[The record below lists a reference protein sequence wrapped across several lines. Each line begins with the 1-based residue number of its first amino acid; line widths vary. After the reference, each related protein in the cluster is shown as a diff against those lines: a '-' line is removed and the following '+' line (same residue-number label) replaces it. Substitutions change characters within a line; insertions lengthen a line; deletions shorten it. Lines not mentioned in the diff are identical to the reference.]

1 MLKGGYQVF
10 KGITFNGKSSYKD
23 LGLTMNPER
32 TIGIPNKRKIKITPA
47 FSNMAVDFSGLYGSQ
62 PYDERELV
70 YRFNIGGRKISD
82 KNTMNM
88 VKTKVINWLM
98 GTTGKTKLYDD
109 NIKGYYFLAEVE
121 GNSAFVEDWKMGV
134 LEVTF
139 TAYPFMIA
147 ELKEGHDIWDD
158 FNFELDVSQN
168 LNFEAKRTDFKPVS
182 IGSYGTVG
190 AWSTAYDG
198 LEAIPKR
205 SLGQTHK
212 IIEKRTTT
220 QDESSVAYLLE
231 DLNKWVIEQDIVQ
244 AQNGVTKVNI
254 INSGVT
260 SVTPKITSTYPVSI
274 VKGNYVFNIFKGVSL
289 SHLFKLNEGDN
300 HIEITGNHHTL
311 IDFEFHKE
319 LI

>member
-32 TIGIPNKRKIKITPA
+32 TISIPNKRKIKITPA
-47 FSNMAVDFSGLYGSQ
+47 FSNMAIDFSGLYGSQ

-88 VKTKVINWLM
+88 VKTKIINWLM

-147 ELKEGHDIWDD
+147 ELKEGHDVWDD
-158 FNFELDVSQN
+158 FNFELDYSQVIKHDVSGSKTITIVN
-168 LNFEAKRTDFKPVS
+168 
-182 IGSYGTVG
+182 IGSTN
-190 AWSTAYDG
+190 
-198 LEAIPKR
+198 IP
-205 SLGQTHK
+205 
-212 IIEKRTTT
+212 
-220 QDESSVAYLLE
+220 
-231 DLNKWVIEQDIVQ
+231 LNIK
-244 AQNGVTKVNI
+244 T
-254 INSGVT
+254 NSG
-260 SVTPKITSTYPVSI
+260 
-274 VKGNYVFNIFKGVSL
+274 
-289 SHLFKLNEGDN
+289 FKLTLNGQSVNYPSSHNGLTPLTLKTGENKVTVEG
-300 HIEITGNHHTL
+300 TGN
-311 IDFEFHKE
+311 IEFIFYKE